1 MDGVSV
7 IIPMKNAELTIEKC
21 ILSIVNQSYS
31 FLEIIVCDDGSADGS
46 IAVVEHL
53 MQKYDNI
60 TLLKNKV
67 SKGVANARNRCIAE
81 AKYNYIA
88 VQDADDWSARDRIE
102 KEMSFLATHPEYAV
116 VGSGCY
122 RVNEFGEKKIDI
134 PMEYISKKDLIWGG
148 HFVHASCIFRKE
160 VLCEVGGYTDNK
172 YTKRDQDYHLLLK
185 LYGKGYRLYNLQEC
199 LYYYLST
206 DATYIRQIDCKRWIV
221 RTYTKQEQTC
231 MIKTDL
237 LLSYFTSS
245 LSGFRQFAG
254 RSGDQGSRS
263 SRKPLSVSS
272 RCFGI
277 SASRYSK

>member
-67 SKGVANARNRCIAE
+67 SKGAANARNRCIAE

-206 DATYIRQIDCKRWIV
+206 DATYIRQIDLKKVRGLMWI
-221 RTYTKQEQTC
+221 RYDGYRRNN
-231 MIKTDL
+231 MPIWA
-237 LLSYFTSS
+237 YF
-245 LSGFRQFAG
+245 FVF
-254 RSGDQGSRS
+254 
-263 SRKPLSVSS
+263 KPLIAVLIPKCIMLGYYK
-272 RCFGI
+272 RKVKTI
-277 SASRYSK
+277 KNDNRE